1 MRGMGHQR
9 RRSQFSPLC
18 FSSFFQLHLPFSL
31 TGGYKCRFSFSAP
44 RPFTRESDCTCLPSL
59 TVHHPFPLHVL
70 ASTSITPMARAIGG
84 GCASAS
90 TWKGKTG
97 GESEGRQVQSDSRA
111 RANGHGAEKENRH
124 LYPPVSEK
132 QEMQLKEARKTK
144 WREP

>member
-1 MRGMGHQR
+1 MWVGMVRGGH
-9 RRSQFSPLC
+9 
-18 FSSFFQLHLPFSL
+18 SS
-31 TGGYKCRFSFSAP
+31 GGPADLETLRKE
-44 RPFTRESDCTCLPSL
+44 TRLKILED
-59 TVHHPFPLHVL
+59 
-70 ASTSITPMARAIGG
+70 PMARAIEGG